1 MVMLSNVNLE
11 EELRRKR
18 GDVGADALLE
28 EVRAILNQAVEE
40 EQRIL
45 RDISDGSTSL
55 GIPSPDALEADRIF
69 HIDTIRDLCIEYR
82 LRFLP
87 SEQFKGEIPHAALA
101 ELRRLE
107 RRSGQP
113 IGGHHVVA
121 PSSLFKL
128 DDPHTDPML
137 FVPVTADHWY
147 LVHRWGNDMAW
158 YRKLLC
164 YPVRDVYAY
173 IRTIVLVSALIAVA
187 VPESWLHAPSD
198 FAANVLR
205 YFLFFYSFMA
215 MAAMSAFLGF
225 QFAKNFSANLWDS
238 RYFRV

>member
-1 MVMLSNVNLE
+1 MFSKIDLE
-11 EELRRKR
+11 QKLREKQ
-18 GDVGADALLE
+18 DEAQAEALLE
-28 EVRAILNQAVEE
+28 EVRALLHEAAQE

-45 RDISDGSTSL
+45 HDLSNGITSL
-55 GIPSPDALEADRIF
+55 GIPSAEHLQADRIF
-69 HIDTIRDLCIEYR
+69 HVNAIRELCIEYR

-87 SEQFKGEIPHAALA
+87 AERFQGAIPHAALA

-107 RRSGQP
+107 RSAARP
-113 IGGHHVVA
+113 VGGCHVVA
-121 PSSLFKL
+121 PASLFKL
-128 DDPHTDPML
+128 DDPLADPML

-147 LVHRWGNDMAW
+147 LVHRWGHDMVW

-173 IRTIVLVSALIAVA
+173 IRTLLALSALLAILI
-187 VPESWLHAPSD
+187 PGGWLHAPSD
-198 FAANVLR
+198 TGALVLR
-205 YFLFFYSFMA
+205 YFLFLYSFVA

>member
-1 MVMLSNVNLE
+1 MLSNVNLE

-18 GDVGADALLE
+18 GDFEADALLE
-28 EVRAILNQAVEE
+28 EVRAILSSAVEE

-45 RDISDGSTSL
+45 RDINNGSSSL
-55 GIPSPDALEADRIF
+55 GIPSPDVLEADRIF
-69 HIDTIRDLCIEYR
+69 HIDTIRDLCIAYR

-87 SEQFKGEIPHAALA
+87 SEQFKGEIPVEALA
-101 ELRRLE
+101 QLRRLE
-107 RRSGQP
+107 RRSGET

-128 DDPHTDPML
+128 DDPHADPML
-137 FVPVTADHWY
+137 FVPVTAEHWY

-173 IRTIVLVSALIAVA
+173 IRTIVVVSAIIAVA

-205 YFLFFYSFMA
+205 YFLFLYSFMA

>member
-1 MVMLSNVNLE
+1 MLSNVNLE

-18 GDVGADALLE
+18 GDFEAEALLE
-28 EVRAILNQAVEE
+28 EVRAILSTAVEE

-45 RDISDGSTSL
+45 RDINNGSSSL
-55 GIPSPDALEADRIF
+55 GIPSPDLLEADRIY
-69 HIDTIRDLCIEYR
+69 HIDSIRELCIEYR

-87 SEQFKGEIPHAALA
+87 SEQFKGEIPLEALA
-101 ELRRLE
+101 QLRRLE
-107 RRSGQP
+107 RRSGEA

-173 IRTIVLVSALIAVA
+173 IRSIVVVSAIIAVA

-198 FAANVLR
+198 LASNVLR
-205 YFLFFYSFMA
+205 YFLFLYSFMA